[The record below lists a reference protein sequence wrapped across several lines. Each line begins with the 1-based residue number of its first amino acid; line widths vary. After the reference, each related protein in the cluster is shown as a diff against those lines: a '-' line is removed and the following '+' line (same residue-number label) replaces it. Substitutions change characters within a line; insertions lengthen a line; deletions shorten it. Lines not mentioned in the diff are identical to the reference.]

1 MGIIEKIYADYDP
14 KVINVGT
21 SSTVENIPDLVE
33 KVVGWVSIIIGL
45 LAFFYLIYGAILY
58 ITAGGNPESAKKG
71 QQTILYAIIGIVIAV
86 LAYTI
91 VAVVG
96 GTFKIV

>member
-1 MGIIEKIYADYDP
+1 MGIIEKVYAAFDQD
-14 KVINVGT
+14 VISVGT
-21 SSTVENIPDLVE
+21 NSSVNSVGGLVDTVV
-33 KVVGWVSIIIGL
+33 KWVSLIIGA

-86 LAYTI
+86 LAYSI
-91 VAVVG
+91 VAAIG
-96 GTFKIV
+96 GTFKI